1 MSEENNT
8 ISGYLGPDFQQGLL
22 WQIATEPEFAEKIIP
37 LLGVEYFDDPKAKRF
52 FIVLVEYLKENQKP
66 PNLQNKSIQLAIKR
80 YTNHVDP
87 LDEEYLNGVLEK
99 IVLWNE
105 RIINKDMLNN
115 GDVIQKEAFVFI
127 KQQEYRKLGE
137 FILDKVKT
145 GDIKSNI
152 TVNTIEDKI
161 KKIGQIGDEEDNGIG
176 IIENIDRALRKEFR
190 EAIPTGIKAI
200 DDLTGGG
207 LGKGEVGI
215 VLSPSGVGKTTSLT
229 KIANSAVDDGKN
241 VLQIIFE
248 DSEDDVRRKHYAIW
262 SETALDKI
270 NDNTDL
276 VKEKVLNHFKDKS
289 KCKVGDL
296 IVKKFSDDGTTIL
309 DVRRWIDKYQKK
321 FNTKFDLIVLDYLD
335 CLESHKKAID
345 QNQSELYIIKSFL
358 SMAADYD
365 IPCWSALQ
373 TNRTGINMEWVES
386 HMMGGNIKRLQKS
399 HFVMSIAKTAEQKE
413 GGELANIKILKA
425 RFAADGHMFRD
436 CIFNNNTLEIRITDP
451 RWDNKEKPSTESSLE
466 ILEGKFIETA
476 LNIGVVYNPYNMR
489 DELTDS
495 IMKKGTE
502 QNSPLLIEK
511 ELGVDT
517 TASFESGKQLGVD
530 PIAEIDKLFEED
542 VKKSF
547 ETQLVEMG
555 VPNEPLESNENPI
568 VPPNND
574 DSWNCIQFGVG
585 DPSKISVVEN
595 FESETIPEAIPI
607 IEEPIIEKSM
617 EVVVEKETIQEPA
630 TQPDV
635 KKSISKKEKI
645 QILHRYGF
653 TSFTMDDTDDMID
666 GLYATT
672 Q

>member
-66 PNLQNKSIQLAIKR
+66 PNLQNKSIQIAIKK

-190 EAIPTGIKAI
+190 EAIPTGIDAI

-215 VLSPSGVGKTTSLT
+215 VLSPSGIGKTTSLT
-229 KIANSAVDDGKN
+229 KIANSGVDDGKI

-262 SETALDKI
+262 SGIALDKI

-276 VKEKVLNHFKDKS
+276 VKEKVLNHFKDRN
-289 KCKVGDL
+289 KVGDL

-358 SMAADYD
+358 SMASDYN

-489 DELTDS
+489 DELTDI
-495 IMKKGTE
+495 IMKKA
-502 QNSPLLIEK
+502 PPIEK
-511 ELGVDT
+511 
-517 TASFESGKQLGVD
+517 QYGVD
-530 PIAEIDKLFEED
+530 PIAEIDKLTEQD
-542 VKKSF
+542 IGKSF
-547 ETQLVEMG
+547 ETQLAEAD
-555 VPNEPLESNENPI
+555 NSRKPLVTEENTISPSNN
-568 VPPNND
+568 
-574 DSWNCIQFGVG
+574 DSWNNIQFGVG

-595 FESETIPEAIPI
+595 FESETIPETIPI
-607 IEEPIIEKSM
+607 KEESIIEKGS
-617 EVVVEKETIQEPA
+617 EVVVEKELVQEPVP
-630 TQPDV
+630 QPDI

-645 QILHRYGF
+645 AELHRIGF
-653 TSFTMDDTDDMID
+653 TAFGIDDDDTLID
-666 GLYATT
+666 GLYNTIGKK
-672 Q
+672 